1 MQFRRI
7 DRFPPYV
14 FAVVND
20 LKAQARRAGQD
31 IVDLGMGNPD
41 IPTPAAVVEKL
52 KEAVDNPR
60 NHRYSSSKGIPKM
73 RQAICDLYGRAWGVE
88 LDPETEA
95 VATIGAKEGL
105 AHLAWVLLEPGDSV
119 LVPEPTY
126 PIHTYAMIL
135 AGANVTTVP
144 LSLGSDFFS
153 DLVSAFERS
162 EPKPRVV
169 LCSFPHNPTTA
180 MVDLSFFEEL
190 VAFAKARGVIV
201 VHDLAYADL
210 VFDSPRGVPGEEG
223 PPSQWP
229 AGDRAPSL
237 LQVKGAKDVG
247 VEFFSMSKSYSMPG
261 WRLAFGVGNREIIGA
276 LTKLKS
282 YLDYGVFQPIQIA
295 GIIALNEC
303 TEVPK
308 QIREIYRSRR
318 DVLCDGLERI
328 GWPIDRPPATM
339 FAWARIPEGFRHMG
353 SLEFAK
359 YLVAEGHVAVSPG
372 VGFGKAGDEH
382 VRFALVENEQRTRQA
397 VKGIKRALEAG
408 PPGDP
413 ASDAGWVGR

>member
-1 MQFRRI
+1 MEFKRI

-14 FAVVND
+14 FSIVND
-20 LKAQARRAGQD
+20 LKMKARRAGED

-41 IPTPAAVVEKL
+41 IPTPEPVVEKL
-52 KEAVDNPR
+52 KEAASNPR
-60 NHRYSSSKGIPKM
+60 NHRYSASRGIPKL
-73 RQAICDLYGRAWGVE
+73 RAAICDLYERAWDVE
-88 LDPETEA
+88 LDPDSEA

-105 AHLAWVLLEPGDSV
+105 SHLAWVLCGPGDSV

-135 AGANVTTVP
+135 SGASVTSVP
-144 LSLGSDFFS
+144 LSVESDFFA
-153 DLVSAFERS
+153 DLVTAFERS

-180 MVDLSFFEEL
+180 IVDLSFFEQL
-190 VAFAKARGVIV
+190 VEFARARGVLI

-210 VFDSPRGVPGEEG
+210 VFDEE
-223 PPSQWP
+223 
-229 AGDRAPSL
+229 RAPSL
-237 LQVKGAKDVG
+237 LQVPGAKDVG

-261 WRLAFGVGNREIIGA
+261 WRLAFAVGNKEVIGA

-308 QIREIYRSRR
+308 QIREIYRARR
-318 DVLCDGLERI
+318 DALCDGLDRVAWVI
-328 GWPIDRPPATM
+328 SRPPATM
-339 FAWARIPEGFRHMG
+339 FAWARIPEPFVHLG

-359 YLVAEGHVAVSPG
+359 FLLAEGKVAVSPG
-372 VGFGKAGDEH
+372 VGFGGEGDRH
-382 VRFALVENEQRTRQA
+382 VRFALVENEQRIRQA
-397 VKGIKRALEAG
+397 IRGIRSALKKG
-408 PPGDP
+408 PP
-413 ASDAGWVGR
+413 R

>member
-1 MQFRRI
+1 MEFRRI
-7 DRFPPYV
+7 ERFPPYV
-14 FAVVND
+14 FSIVND
-20 LKAQARRAGQD
+20 LKMEARRAGED
-31 IVDLGMGNPD
+31 VIDLGMGNPD
-41 IPTPAAVVEKL
+41 IPTPDAVVDKL
-52 KEAVDNPR
+52 KEAADNPR
-60 NHRYSSSKGIPKM
+60 NHRYSSSKGIPKL
-73 RQAICDLYGRAWGVE
+73 RRAICDLYDRGWGVE
-88 LDPETEA
+88 LDPESEA

-105 AHLAWVLLEPGDSV
+105 SHLAWVLCEPGDSV

-135 AGANVTTVP
+135 SGASITGVP
-144 LSLGSDFFS
+144 MSIESDFFE
-153 DLVSAFERS
+153 DMVRAYEHC

-180 MVDLSFFEEL
+180 AVELSFFEQL
-190 VAFAKARGVIV
+190 VEFAKRRNVLI

-210 VFDSPRGVPGEEG
+210 VFEQE
-223 PPSQWP
+223 
-229 AGDRAPSL
+229 RAPSL
-237 LQVKGAKDVG
+237 LQVPGARDVG

-261 WRLAFGVGNREIIGA
+261 WRLAFATGNKQMIGA

-318 DVLCDGLERI
+318 DSLCDGLERI
-328 GWPIDRPPATM
+328 GWEMTRPPATM
-339 FAWARIPEGFRHMG
+339 FAWAPIPDEFKHMG

-359 YLVAEGHVAVSPG
+359 FLLTEGKVAVSPG
-372 VGFGKAGDEH
+372 VGFGVSGDGF
-382 VRFALVENEQRTRQA
+382 VRFALVENEQRIRQA
-397 VKGIKRALEAG
+397 VRGIKRALSLG
-408 PPGDP
+408 PP
-413 ASDAGWVGR
+413 V

>member
-1 MQFRRI
+1 MEFKRI

-14 FAVVND
+14 FSIVND
-20 LKAQARRAGQD
+20 LKMKARRAGED

-41 IPTPAAVVEKL
+41 IPTPEPVVEKL
-52 KEAVDNPR
+52 KEAASNPR
-60 NHRYSSSKGIPKM
+60 NHRYSASRGIPKL
-73 RQAICDLYGRAWGVE
+73 RAAICDLYERAWDVE
-88 LDPETEA
+88 LDPDSEA

-105 AHLAWVLLEPGDSV
+105 SHLAWVLCGPGDSV

-135 AGANVTTVP
+135 SGASVTSVP
-144 LSLGSDFFS
+144 LSVESDFFA
-153 DLVSAFERS
+153 DLVTAFERS

-180 MVDLSFFEEL
+180 IVDLSFFEQL
-190 VAFAKARGVIV
+190 VEFARARGVLI

-210 VFDSPRGVPGEEG
+210 VFDE
-223 PPSQWP
+223 
-229 AGDRAPSL
+229 DRAPSL
-237 LQVKGAKDVG
+237 LQVPGAKDVG

-261 WRLAFGVGNREIIGA
+261 WRLAFAVGNKEVIGA

-308 QIREIYRSRR
+308 QIREIYRARR
-318 DVLCDGLERI
+318 DALCDGLDRV
-328 GWPIDRPPATM
+328 GWVMSRPPATM
-339 FAWARIPEGFRHMG
+339 FAWARIPEPFVHLG

-359 YLVAEGHVAVSPG
+359 FLLAEGKVAVSPG
-372 VGFGKAGDEH
+372 VGFGAEGDRH
-382 VRFALVENEQRTRQA
+382 VRFALVENEQRIRQA
-397 VKGIKRALEAG
+397 IRGIRSALKKG
-408 PPGDP
+408 PP
-413 ASDAGWVGR
+413 R